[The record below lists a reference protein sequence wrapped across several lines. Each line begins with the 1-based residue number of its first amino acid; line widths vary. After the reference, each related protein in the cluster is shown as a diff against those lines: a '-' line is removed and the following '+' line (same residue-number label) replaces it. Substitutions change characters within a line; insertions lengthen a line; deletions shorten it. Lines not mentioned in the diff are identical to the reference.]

1 MNFLFSPYAVSCG
14 MKLLE
19 RGATRLALLKLESSQ
34 GEREE
39 PGHRSGFHVPRL
51 TYVHELVREERY
63 ARHSLDH
70 GNSCVLCLVDRLRPL
85 L

>member
-14 MKLLE
+14 MKLVE
-19 RGATRLALLKLESSQ
+19 RRATRFALLKLESSK

-39 PGHRSGFHVPRL
+39 PGYRSGFHVPRL

-63 ARHSLDH
+63 ARHSLDP
-70 GNSCVLCLVDRLRPL
+70 GNSCVLCLLDRLRPL